1 MVRALRVLSLAT
13 MKTNARVIS
22 LLSLPTL
29 LLILGVLFPFAA
41 LMLFSFRVESFDA
54 SAGYTLDRY
63 LEFFS
68 RPNYLRVLGST
79 AVTASW
85 VALLAV
91 IFAYPVAWFLAFK
104 AGQRKITLMALI
116 IAPAWTGYLLR
127 ILAWKVILGSSG
139 LLSSFLEGIGVS
151 TENFGLLLYSPQAVV
166 ITLVYVWI
174 PFAALPIFVS
184 LERIDRRLFESA
196 ADLGATP
203 LQTFWRVILPLSLP
217 GVLGSFLYVFIPT
230 FGDWVT
236 PLLVGGAQGGIL
248 YGNLI
253 QSQFT
258 RGLDWP
264 MGSVLSLMLVLV
276 VGMVLLAYNRIAARL
291 VGGR

>member
-1 MVRALRVLSLAT
+1 MYTRSRVLF
-13 MKTNARVIS
+13 

-29 LLILGVLFPFAA
+29 FLLVGVIFPFAT
-41 LMLFSFRVESFDA
+41 LVLYSFRVESFNPA
-54 SAGYTLDRY
+54 AGYTLDNY
-63 LEFFS
+63 VEFFN
-68 RPNYLRVLGST
+68 RANYVRVLGST
-79 AVTASW
+79 AVTAFW

-104 AGQRKITLMALI
+104 AGKRKITLMALI

-139 LLSSFLEGIGVS
+139 LLSSFLQEIGIS
-151 TENFGLLLYSPQAVV
+151 TANFGLLLYSPQAVV

-184 LERIDRRLFESA
+184 LERIDRRLFEA
-196 ADLGATP
+196 ASDLGATP

-217 GVLGSFLYVFIPT
+217 GVLGSFIYVFIPT

-264 MGSVLSLMLVLV
+264 MGSVLSLVLV
-276 VGMVLLAYNRIAARL
+276 VVVVGSLIVYNRIAARL
-291 VGGR
+291 LAGR

>member
-1 MVRALRVLSLAT
+1 MRTRSRVLP
-13 MKTNARVIS
+13 
-22 LLSLPTL
+22 LLSLPSFFL
-29 LLILGVLFPFAA
+29 VIGVVFPFFT
-41 LMLFSFRVESFDA
+41 LIVYSFRADSFDA
-54 SAGYTLDRY
+54 SIGYSLASY
-63 LEFFS
+63 QEFFAK
-68 RPNYLRVLGST
+68 PNYLRVLGST
-79 AVTASW
+79 AVTSLW

-91 IFAYPVAWFLAFK
+91 LFAYPVAYYLAFK
-104 AGQRKITLMALI
+104 AGDRKITLMALI

-139 LLSSFLEGIGVS
+139 LLSSLLENMGIS

-184 LERIDRRLFESA
+184 LERIDRRLFEAA
-196 ADLGATP
+196 ADLGASP
-203 LQTFWRVILPLSLP
+203 FRTFLRVTLPLSLP
-217 GVLGSFLYVFIPT
+217 GLLGSFIYVFIPT

-264 MGSVLSLMLVLV
+264 MGSVLGLMLIV
-276 VGMVLLAYNRIAARL
+276 VIVGVLLIYNQITSRL
-291 VGGR
+291 LAGR